1 MIEQGVQEE
10 KGFNQVSICM
20 QAHSN
25 RAPDGFPPAESLW
38 TLYCR
43 MQLHQISCELK
54 HYGTA
59 EATNPGSSMKATSHI
74 DSEHNAQPKTQQS
87 QQTLVKTIREP
98 ELTFT

>member
-10 KGFNQVSICM
+10 KGFNQVSTHM

-25 RAPDGFPPAESLW
+25 RAPAGFPPAESLW

-54 HYGTA
+54 HYGAA
-59 EATNPGSSMKATSHI
+59 EATNLGRSMKATSHK
-74 DSEHNAQPKTQQS
+74 DSEHHAQSKTQQP
-87 QQTLVKTIREP
+87 QQPTVKTTRET
-98 ELTFT
+98 ELTLT